1 MTPLHYHQS
10 KKRTIYYLVV
20 IWSISIIL
28 ALPNIFFY
36 EFKYIKDTALGIKPY
51 CTTFD
56 PSFTKSILE
65 EFQLVHTIVNEG
77 TVFKFTN
84 TYQNNYNNKLTSYLS
99 VFDFLSIWNLI
110 FAGYTGSKNQV
121 WNRQKIKLKNQVKKS
136 ISWNRDFKKSSTDR

>member
-51 CTTFD
+51 CTTFN
-56 PSFTKSILE
+56 PTFT
-65 EFQLVHTIVNEG
+65 
-77 TVFKFTN
+77 
-84 TYQNNYNNKLTSYLS
+84 LTFFNVRMINSL
-99 VFDFLSIWNLI
+99 
-110 FAGYTGSKNQV
+110 
-121 WNRQKIKLKNQVKKS
+121 
-136 ISWNRDFKKSSTDR
+136 

>member
-1 MTPLHYHQS
+1 MYRYHAVMTPLHYHQS

-28 ALPNIFFY
+28 ALPNIFFF

-65 EFQLVHTIVNEG
+65 EFQLVHHIVNKG

-84 TYQNNYNNKLTSYLS
+84 T
-99 VFDFLSIWNLI
+99 
-110 FAGYTGSKNQV
+110 
-121 WNRQKIKLKNQVKKS
+121 
-136 ISWNRDFKKSSTDR
+136 